1 MAKIAKFATEAITE
15 ELFTN
20 ILGGIWR
27 SATGAISGVAKEK
40 IEAALSSKGM
50 MDNALALE
58 NIGSGMADPTS
69 DELKYFLEALE
80 KAGGENKVFMK
91 NIILV
96 IGWPLTP
103 PAETKEEKK
112 DKENTED
119 KKPIGFET
127 GKKKKEKKK
136 KAKWPGRLRALCH
149 KAENADE
156 VYRRMKTYGLLDPA
170 PNGKIDEFFLYL
182 KENSPEAWNA
192 IKKFGVTAGKGT
204 VETVKEGAKDFK
216 KGFLNPFSIFRK

>member
-1 MAKIAKFATEAITE
+1 MAKIFKFATEAITE

-20 ILGGIWR
+20 VLGGIWR

-58 NIGSGMADPTS
+58 NIGVGMPDPTS
-69 DELKYFLEALE
+69 EELKYFLEALE
-80 KAGGENKVFMK
+80 RAGNENKVFMK

-96 IGWPLTP
+96 VGWPITP
-103 PAETKEEKK
+103 PTETKEEKK
-112 DKENTED
+112 EDED
-119 KKPIGFET
+119 KKPIGFEAS
-127 GKKKKEKKK
+127 KKKKEKEKKK

-156 VYRRMKTYGLLDPA
+156 VYRRMKVYGLLDPA
-170 PNGKIDEFFLYL
+170 PNGKVDELFLYI
-182 KENSPEAWNA
+182 KKNSPEVWDA
-192 IKKFGVTAGKGT
+192 IKKFGVTTGR
-204 VETVKEGAKDFK
+204 ETAEVVKEGAKDFR
-216 KGFLNPFSIFRK
+216 KGFLNPFSIFKK